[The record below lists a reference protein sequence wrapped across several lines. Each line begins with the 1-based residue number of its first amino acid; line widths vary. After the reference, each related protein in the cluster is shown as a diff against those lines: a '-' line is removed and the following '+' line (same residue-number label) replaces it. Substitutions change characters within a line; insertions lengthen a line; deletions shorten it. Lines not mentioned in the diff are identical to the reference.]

1 MVNTAARLI
10 SLMSQF
16 AKHTGLSVSTVSR
29 HATGSGDTVA
39 RLQRGGTITIKRF
52 DRAVRFLSDN
62 WPESLAWPADVPRPS
77 PPRRVAKRRRPNP
90 RTG

>member
-1 MVNTAARLI
+1 MDDTAGRLVA
-10 SLMSQF
+10 LMGRF
-16 AKHTGLSVSTVSR
+16 AKHSGLSVSTVSR

-62 WPESLAWPADVPRPS
+62 WPDSLAWPADVPRPL
-77 PPRRVAKRRRPNP
+77 PPRRASRRRRPN
-90 RTG
+90 RRSD

>member
-1 MVNTAARLI
+1 MDDTAGRLVT
-10 SLMSQF
+10 LMDRF
-16 AKHTGLSVSTVSR
+16 AKHSGLSVSTVSR

-62 WPESLAWPADVPRPS
+62 WPDSLAWPADVPRPRS
-77 PPRRVAKRRRPNP
+77 PRRTSRRRRPSP
-90 RTG
+90 GTD